1 MSMFN
6 QKQIDAMF
14 GDDYICSQCGAKME
28 FEDEWRDNLICPKY
42 GYEVDIDRY
51 GFESEEE
58 YDALFPTKEELLG
71 IEEERDEYDDE
82 DYCGETYDEVCGEL
96 SDD

>member
-1 MSMFN
+1 MSIFN
-6 QKQIDAMF
+6 EKQIEAMF
-14 GDDYICSQCGAKME
+14 SGEYICRECGAKME
-28 FEDEWRDNLICPKY
+28 FEDDWCAVLICPEC
-42 GYEVDIDRY
+42 GYEVDIDYY

-71 IEEERDEYDDE
+71 IEDESDDE
-82 DYCGETYDEVCGEL
+82 EDDCGETYDEVCGEL